1 MLDAAT
7 AADKRGTRGEG
18 GGEVGMLI
26 VGVLLGRRTPP
37 NGFCGDVLI
46 FMHNKS
52 RILVCNAFINT
63 FIDSSTLDN
72 ASFLRFARVCVS
84 EMPQRVG
91 QK

>member
-18 GGEVGMLI
+18 GGEAGMLI

-46 FMHNKS
+46 FMHNKNNQEYLFVMLLLIPS
-52 RILVCNAFINT
+52 
-63 FIDSSTLDN
+63 
-72 ASFLRFARVCVS
+72 
-84 EMPQRVG
+84 
-91 QK
+91 